1 MMRLIDQISKNDLK
15 ELIGKC
21 WITHDGM
28 WFAHTL
34 VEQGIEVANRI
45 NKAAI
50 RSMVPVEIKRL
61 KNMLNVTDDQLKSY
75 NSFRDFFMKVSELL
89 IPDFMNVEIAF
100 PGEGA
105 ISWRFNERGCFA
117 YNGVRMLGV
126 EDRYECGPLYRIKCW
141 LEVLGIEYEMEP
153 DIELCIMNQAG
164 QCSGRFK
171 IKPDVSGKK

>member
-1 MMRLIDQISKNDLK
+1 MRLMDQMSKHEIK

-34 VEQGIEVANRI
+34 FEQGIEAANRV

-50 RSMVPVEIKRL
+50 RALAPIEIKRFKKL
-61 KNMLNVTDDQLKSY
+61 LDISDDQLKSY
-75 NSFRDFFMKVSELL
+75 DRLREFFLNVSDLL
-89 IPDFMNVEIAF
+89 IPDFMNVEFSF
-100 PGEGA
+100 PGRNI
-105 ISWRFNERGCFA
+105 ISWTFNERGCFA
-117 YNGVRMLGV
+117 YNGIKMLNI
-126 EDRYECGPLYRIKCW
+126 EHKYECGPLYRIKCW

-153 DIELCIMNQAG
+153 DMEFCIMNQAG

-171 IKPDVSGKK
+171 IN